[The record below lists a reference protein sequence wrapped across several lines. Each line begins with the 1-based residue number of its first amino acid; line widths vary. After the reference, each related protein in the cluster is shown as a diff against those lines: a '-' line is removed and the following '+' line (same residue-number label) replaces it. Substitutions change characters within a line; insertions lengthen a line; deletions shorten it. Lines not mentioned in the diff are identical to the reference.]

1 MHHLYQQL
9 CRDHRNMQQL
19 LDAFEQLLADFGRRE
34 RDPATL
40 GLILDA
46 LDYISV
52 YPDRWHHPLEDLAM
66 ERLRTK
72 PAANMVPADRTMA
85 EHKALT
91 AATRRMNLLFYAI
104 ANDAAVERTQLFGP
118 AREYLTLQ
126 RQHMERENREVFPQL
141 ERLLTAE
148 DWEQIERQL
157 QVQRDPLFNRGLREM
172 YDSLHDYIANFQQPE
187 RASA

>member
-1 MHHLYQQL
+1 MHDLYRQL

-19 LDAFEQLLADFGRRE
+19 LDAFEALLEDFGRRE

-72 PAANMVPADRTMA
+72 PAANLVPVDRTMA
-85 EHKALT
+85 EHKALVS
-91 AATRRMNLLFYAI
+91 ATRRMNTLFYAI
-104 ANDAAVERTQLFGP
+104 ANDAAVERSQLFGP
-118 AREYLTLQ
+118 VREYLQLQ
-126 RQHMERENREVFPQL
+126 RQHMERENREIFPQL
-141 ERLLTAE
+141 ERLLTAA
-148 DWEQIERQL
+148 DWADIERQL
-157 QVQRDPLFNRGLREM
+157 QVQRDPLFNPDLRRM
-172 YDSLHDYIANFQQPE
+172 YDSLHDYIANFQQP
-187 RASA
+187 ACATA